1 MTQSVTIS
9 ITSQAGN
16 GQPETVQHA
25 IRTEHFE
32 EDMKELIRK
41 VTQTAGVQALQG
53 FEADLRSHELRQA
66 KVLRSEERRY
76 QFQDFS
82 LRYKRQTYQ
91 QPDGSIHKL
100 HKACFFIHQLL
111 AWLQTTHPLH

>member
-1 MTQSVTIS
+1 MLTFSFFISRNVCVSKVRSQEERTKKRKFQYNKFLRENVRKELPMTQSVTIS

-41 VTQTAGVQALQG
+41 VTQTAGLQALRWIIYITNVMENFNPQ
-53 FEADLRSHELRQA
+53 
-66 KVLRSEERRY
+66 
-76 QFQDFS
+76 
-82 LRYKRQTYQ
+82 
-91 QPDGSIHKL
+91 
-100 HKACFFIHQLL
+100 
-111 AWLQTTHPLH
+111 W

>member
-82 LRYKRQTYQ
+82 LRYKRRT
-91 QPDGSIHKL
+91 
-100 HKACFFIHQLL
+100 
-111 AWLQTTHPLH
+111 